1 MIRKLLSIMLFFAV
15 VGMASAQK
23 PMRQDSK
30 MPQRMMVKKPNVK
43 DVKALKTMKARA
55 FSKAITVGSDQM
67 WFGYGNDAEAG
78 NMGLA
83 MNADHSLAVY
93 IPYEKI
99 AGKGATVDGVRFM
112 LTSAKAKNITAWV
125 GTALPKPGN
134 YAKGAD
140 LEVKDV
146 AVSDVVLD
154 GYTEVAFSKS
164 YEIPESGLWIGFSFD
179 IEGLPDAPD
188 DSQVS
193 DEDYEEWYDNVYYP
207 WLEENYF
214 DAYPFLVS
222 YIDTP
227 LEGTM
232 LFASNVYDDF
242 YRSYAELDPANA
254 ADYLSM
260 VGWDDYSPYGYAVAL
275 NALIGGG
282 KFMGNAVSVEDFGQ
296 KYALLNKEVTF
307 PVTLTNNGK
316 NGIQNFTYEV
326 SINGTKVDEQTVTLV
341 SPIENLLGKTTI
353 DLSFPTGDQSGAQN
367 IVLTITKVNGET
379 NELQATAKGAI
390 FVLSESAKMKP
401 LVEEYTG
408 TWCGWCT
415 RGWVALEMLSKD
427 FHDDAVIYAVHNGD
441 PMEIDAFVP
450 VVRANAT
457 GFPSLSINRTR
468 TIDPYYG
475 SDDSGSTNYGVKND
489 VEAAKAD
496 LAPAA
501 ITVKKAAWADDA
513 KTKINIDT
521 ETKVMFDEAESSI
534 AIGYVLVADGL
545 SGTGRDWAQAN
556 YYAGSSN
563 VGEDLQK
570 LTEMDEYIIG
580 MEFNHVAVAAW
591 GAANGV
597 EGSITGAVK
606 AGEPI
611 AGQYVADLEGLL
623 IGTDRTSDD
632 PDDHVTVLDLIKD
645 KKLHVVAFLVNKVT
659 GEVLNADEVD
669 LSDNSGTGIMS
680 LSEKAGSVNERYNV
694 SGQRL
699 TAPQKGLNIIRLT
712 DGKTVK
718 VLVK

>member
-15 VGMASAQK
+15 VGTASAQMSVRK
-23 PMRQDSK
+23 DSK
-30 MPQRMMVKKPNVK
+30 NPQRMMVKKPNIK
-43 DVKALKTMKARA
+43 DVKALKAIRTRA
-55 FSKAITVGSDQM
+55 FSKAITVGSDQV

-99 AGKGATVDGVRFM
+99 GGKGTTIDGLRFM

-125 GTALPKPGN
+125 GTTLPAVGN
-134 YAKGAD
+134 YARGAD

-164 YEIPESGLWIGFSFD
+164 YEIPEGGLWIGFSFD
-179 IEGLPDAPD
+179 IEGMPDAPD
-188 DSQVS
+188 DSEVS
-193 DEDYEEWYDNVYYP
+193 DEDYTEWYYNVYYP
-207 WLEENYF
+207 WVEENYF

-222 YIDTP
+222 YLDTP
-227 LEGTM
+227 QEGTM
-232 LFASNVYDDF
+232 LFACNVYDDM
-242 YRSYAELDPANA
+242 YRSFAEIDPANA

-282 KFMGNAVSVEDFGQ
+282 KLMGNAISVEDFGQ
-296 KYALLNKEVTF
+296 KYALINKEVTF

-326 SINGTKVDEQTVTLV
+326 AINGTKVDEQAVSLV

-353 DLSFPTGDQSGAQN
+353 DLTFPTGDQSGAQN
-367 IVLTITKVNGET
+367 ILLTITKVNGET
-379 NELQATAKGAI
+379 NELQASAKGAI

-401 LVEEYTG
+401 LVEEFTG

-415 RGWVALEMLSKD
+415 RGWVALDMLTKD
-427 FHDDAVIYAVHNGD
+427 FKDDAVIYAVHNGD

-450 VVRANAT
+450 VVRAYAT

-475 SDDSGSTNYGVKND
+475 SDEINYPDYGVKND

-501 ITVKKAAWADDA
+501 IAVKAAWADDA
-513 KTKINIDT
+513 KTKINIET
-521 ETKVMFDEAESSI
+521 ETKVMYDEAESSI

-545 SGTGRDWAQAN
+545 KGTGRDWAQAN
-556 YYAGSSN
+556 YYAGGSN
-563 VGEDLQK
+563 VGKDLQK
-570 LTEMDEYIIG
+570 LTEMDDYIIG
-580 MEFNHVAVAAW
+580 MEFNHVAVASW
-591 GAANGV
+591 GTVNGV
-597 EGSITGAVK
+597 EGSIKGAVK

-611 AGQYVADLEGLL
+611 SGQFVADLDGLL
-623 IGTDRTSDD
+623 IGTDRNSTD

-645 KKLHVVAFLVNKVT
+645 KKLHVVAYLVNKVT

-669 LSDNSGTGIMS
+669 LTDNSGTGIKA
-680 LSEKAGSVNERYNV
+680 LNEKAGSVAERYNV
-694 SGQRL
+694 SGQRIA
-699 TAPQKGLNIIRLT
+699 APQKGLNIIKLSN
-712 DGKTVK
+712 GKTVK

>member
-15 VGMASAQK
+15 VGTASAQMSVRK
-23 PMRQDSK
+23 DSK
-30 MPQRMMVKKPNVK
+30 NPQRMMVKKPNIK
-43 DVKALKTMKARA
+43 DVKALKAIRTRA
-55 FSKAITVGSDQM
+55 FSKAITVGSDQV

-99 AGKGATVDGVRFM
+99 GGKGTTIDGLRFM

-125 GTALPKPGN
+125 GTTLPAVGN
-134 YAKGAD
+134 YARGAD

-164 YEIPESGLWIGFSFD
+164 YEIPEGGLWIGFSFD
-179 IEGLPDAPD
+179 IEGMPDAPD
-188 DSQVS
+188 DSEVS
-193 DEDYEEWYDNVYYP
+193 DEDYTEWYYNVYYP
-207 WLEENYF
+207 WVEENYF

-222 YIDTP
+222 YLDTP
-227 LEGTM
+227 QEGTM
-232 LFASNVYDDF
+232 LFACNVYDDM
-242 YRSYAELDPANA
+242 YRSFAEIDPANA

-282 KFMGNAVSVEDFGQ
+282 KLMGNAISVEDFGQ
-296 KYALLNKEVTF
+296 KYALINKEVTF

-326 SINGTKVDEQTVTLV
+326 AINGTKVDEQAVSLV

-353 DLSFPTGDQSGAQN
+353 DLTFPTGDQSGAQN
-367 IVLTITKVNGET
+367 ILLTITKVNGET
-379 NELQATAKGAI
+379 NELQASAKGAI

-401 LVEEYTG
+401 LVEEFTG

-415 RGWVALEMLSKD
+415 RGWVALDMLTKD
-427 FHDDAVIYAVHNGD
+427 FKDDAVIYAVHNGD

-450 VVRANAT
+450 VVRAYAT

-475 SDDSGSTNYGVKND
+475 SDEINYPDYGVKND

-501 ITVKKAAWADDA
+501 IAVKAAWADDA
-513 KTKINIDT
+513 KTKINIET
-521 ETKVMFDEAESSI
+521 ETKVMYDEAESSI

-545 SGTGRDWAQAN
+545 KGTGRDWAQAN

-563 VGEDLQK
+563 VGKDLQK
-570 LTEMDEYIIG
+570 LTEMDDYIIG
-580 MEFNHVAVAAW
+580 MEFNHVAVASW
-591 GAANGV
+591 GTVNGV
-597 EGSITGAVK
+597 EGSIKGAVK

-611 AGQYVADLEGLL
+611 SGQFVADLDGLL
-623 IGTDRTSDD
+623 IGTDRNSTD

-645 KKLHVVAFLVNKVT
+645 KKLHVVAYLVNKVT

-669 LSDNSGTGIMS
+669 LTDNSGTGIKA
-680 LSEKAGSVNERYNV
+680 LNEKAGSVAERYNV
-694 SGQRL
+694 SGQRIA
-699 TAPQKGLNIIRLT
+699 APQKGLNIIKLSN
-712 DGKTVK
+712 GKTVK